1 MGHLPKPTPTF
12 IVGGIKNSKQFKQE
26 ADEFVQGIKKEIS
39 ERPIKYMI
47 KR

>member
-12 IVGGIKNSKQFKQE
+12 VVGGIKNAKQFKQE
-26 ADEFVQGIKKEIS
+26 ADEFVQRMKENIS